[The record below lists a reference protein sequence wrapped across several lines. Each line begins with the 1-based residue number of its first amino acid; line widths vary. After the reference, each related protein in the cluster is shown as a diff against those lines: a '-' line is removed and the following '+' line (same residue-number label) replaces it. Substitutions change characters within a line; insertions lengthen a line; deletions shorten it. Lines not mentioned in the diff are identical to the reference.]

1 MDKNGL
7 YILKALDDTYVA
19 GTLVEQG
26 FPQLTENHLEAII
39 FDYKGVEKLVE
50 KMSFKPKPV
59 QVGYSD

>member
-50 KMSFKPKPV
+50 KMYEVIDRSFAV
-59 QVGYSD
+59 IGE